1 MRRHNREISTLS
13 LSMLDVIAGAMAAFL
28 ILMVILLPY
37 YGKETV
43 NQEEIIAELRQ
54 AVAKAEAARAAA
66 ESAAEAAKALA
77 AQAQAKVE
85 SLETQLSQ
93 TQADLEATETQLSQT
108 QADLETAETQARQA
122 QAEME
127 RLRRIAEEL
136 AKKANSGITPN
147 LILYIEWYSRDV
159 VDLIV
164 MKRETNDTAWQVWP
178 YEAGEPRRAGGKSS
192 KWLSVQYRSG
202 DLRVDVKLAAMA
214 DTHKPVKIWGRV
226 YHLDG
231 SEEFHE
237 IQLSRYGQRE
247 TMATI
252 RVDESGGVRVTP

>member
-54 AVAKAEAARAAA
+54 AVAEAEAARAAA
-66 ESAAEAAKALA
+66 ESAAEAAQALA

-93 TQADLEATETQLSQT
+93 TQADLE
-108 QADLETAETQARQA
+108 TAETLARQA